1 MILGGT
7 NNVLHSSV
15 KKHSC
20 GLCALAKK
28 ICNSINHS
36 RFQTI
41 LFLVTM
47 INLFVNKY
55 ELEGI
60 TFPSKKDDWKKFEK
74 NNITITLNVLY
85 AKKEKVSCLCFK
97 T

>member
-1 MILGGT
+1 M
-7 NNVLHSSV
+7 
-15 KKHSC
+15 
-20 GLCALAKK
+20 
-28 ICNSINHS
+28 
-36 RFQTI
+36 

-47 INLFVNKY
+47 INPFINKY
-55 ELEGI
+55 ELEG
-60 TFPSKKDDWKKFEK
+60 TNFSLKKDDLKKFEK